1 MADTQK
7 ERLDRIEFKLDQM
20 AEVMVSLARVE
31 EKLQASEEVR
41 TNALSRMNRFSEK
54 LDEIE
59 KVWAMTLGKKVPL
72 DEHGMLIKN
81 PINTWR
87 VELASVSPQAFE
99 AFQEID
105 EVKKA
110 AMAKGAQLDEPHRLW
125 LQSVKSFAPVL
136 MKEIRQDCSR
146 Q

>member
-41 TNALSRMNRFSEK
+41 TNAVKRMNRFSEK

-59 KVWAMTLGKKVPL
+59 KVCDSNHGTIKVINKVVW
-72 DEHGMLIKN
+72 LISATIIAGT
-81 PINTWR
+81 INVIW
-87 VELASVSPQAFE
+87 
-99 AFQEID
+99 
-105 EVKKA
+105 
-110 AMAKGAQLDEPHRLW
+110 M
-125 LQSVKSFAPVL
+125 
-136 MKEIRQDCSR
+136 
-146 Q
+146 